1 MVEMDIPK
9 TNFCTHQ
16 GHYEYRVMPFGLYNM
31 PTTFQ
36 ATMNEVL
43 KPFICKYVVVF
54 FNDILIYSSSLLEH
68 VQHLEVV
75 FVVLAKVY
83 FHLLQSKCLF
93 ARKNL
98 QNLGHIVSTS
108 GVAPEP
114 AKIPAMVDWPTP
126 SSTIALW
133 GFLGLTNFNRRF
145 IRGYA

>member
-43 KPFICKYVVVF
+43 KPFLCKYVVVF

-93 ARKNL
+93 AKN
-98 QNLGHIVSTS
+98 NL
-108 GVAPEP
+108 
-114 AKIPAMVDWPTP
+114 
-126 SSTIALW
+126 
-133 GFLGLTNFNRRF
+133 
-145 IRGYA
+145 